1 MFLLVSPHPE
11 FITLWR
17 DILGHRGESFSVA
30 ELSALNSRCEG
41 EAAQLIVIDYC
52 LLEGMPVSVL
62 RGLHTS
68 LHTPGRHSHLLLGAT
83 AFDPQ
88 RELAALAA
96 GVVACCDA
104 ALSRA
109 DLERIVEIV
118 LHGGVWISRD
128 TIPLLAGKLHE
139 AAARQP
145 PHAVVPHNLAEL
157 TQRQREVAEMVG
169 QGDSNKTI
177 ARRLDIT
184 DRTVKAHLTSIFEK
198 LGVTDRLQLALY
210 LTKRPM

>member
-30 ELSALNSRCEG
+30 ELSTLNSRRED
-41 EAAQLIVIDYC
+41 ETAQLIVIDYC

-62 RGLHTS
+62 QS
-68 LHTPGRHSHLLLGAT
+68 LRTPGRHSHLLLGAT
-83 AFDPQ
+83 TFDPQ

-96 GVVACCDA
+96 GVVACCDV
-104 ALSRA
+104 ALSHA

-145 PHAVVPHNLAEL
+145 PRAVAPHRLAEL
-157 TQRQREVAEMVG
+157 TQRQREVAEMVC

-210 LTKRPM
+210 LTKHPV